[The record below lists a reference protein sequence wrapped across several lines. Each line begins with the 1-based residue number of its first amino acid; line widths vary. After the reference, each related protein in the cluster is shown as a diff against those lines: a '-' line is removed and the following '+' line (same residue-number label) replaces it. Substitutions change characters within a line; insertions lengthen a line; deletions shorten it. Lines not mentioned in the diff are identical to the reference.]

1 MTTRDRA
8 AGRVLEIR
16 IRNTMTAMTPSSDG
30 AGAPASL
37 TNEALPPALI
47 IAGPTAS
54 GKSAL
59 ALALALRL
67 GGTVINA
74 DSMQVY
80 RQLRILTAR
89 PTTQEEAQGPHRLY
103 GIRSAAEAGSVAW
116 WRDEALGAMNEA
128 RAAGRLPILTGGSGM
143 YFTALTDG
151 LAEVPDPG
159 PNARAEARRLLAEQG
174 PAALHA
180 SLAHVDP
187 ATAARLKP
195 EDSQRIAR
203 AWEVWRGTGRGLAA
217 WQSHRSEP
225 APWCFSAIRLDP
237 PRDDLRAAIAIRF
250 QAMLRDGALQ
260 EVRDLLALNLDPS
273 LPAMRAH
280 GVPEL
285 SAHLAGSMSLQEAGQ
300 RTELAT
306 GRYTKRQATWFRHHA
321 LAAQTRVFSIN
332 ALFRSLTQ
340 LSERERDNLFTFI
353 ENGG

>member
-1 MTTRDRA
+1 
-8 AGRVLEIR
+8 
-16 IRNTMTAMTPSSDG
+16 
-30 AGAPASL
+30 
-37 TNEALPPALI
+37 
-47 IAGPTAS
+47 
-54 GKSAL
+54 
-59 ALALALRL
+59 
-67 GGTVINA
+67 
-74 DSMQVY
+74 
-80 RQLRILTAR
+80 
-89 PTTQEEAQGPHRLY
+89 
-103 GIRSAAEAGSVAW
+103 
-116 WRDEALGAMNEA
+116 
-128 RAAGRLPILTGGSGM
+128 M
-143 YFTALTDG
+143 YFAALTDG
-151 LAEVPDPG
+151 LAEIPDPG

-217 WQSHRSEP
+217 WQSQRSEP
-225 APWCFSAIRLDP
+225 APWRFSAIRLDP
-237 PRDDLRAAIAIRF
+237 PRDDLRAAVATRF

-260 EVRDLLALNLDPS
+260 EVRDLLALSLDPD

-285 SAHLAGSMSLQEAGQ
+285 SAHLAGSLSLQEAGR

-321 LAAQTRVFSIN
+321 LAPQTRVFTIN
-332 ALFRSLTQ
+332 ARFMSIAQ
-340 LSERERDNLFTFI
+340 FSERERDNLFMFI